1 MSVTLSKVG
10 KVRYLRLPPI
20 ERAFNPVTDIEASW
34 NRGSTFRLEHHD
46 LSIER
51 HFERF
56 HA

>member
-10 KVRYLRLPPI
+10 KV
-20 ERAFNPVTDIEASW
+20 EHPVTDIEASW